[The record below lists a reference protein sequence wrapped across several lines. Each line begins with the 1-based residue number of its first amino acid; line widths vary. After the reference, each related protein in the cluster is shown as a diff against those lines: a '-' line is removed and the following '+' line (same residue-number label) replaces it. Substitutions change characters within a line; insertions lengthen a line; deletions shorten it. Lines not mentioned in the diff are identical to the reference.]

1 MTAPSS
7 PLNIS
12 KRYPTNPIT
21 PVGACHLMTG
31 DQPIVAYRSYDDAIV
46 FNMMGPLSIWDPT
59 TPESI
64 RLQNIKGLIPPWK
77 NIRQKGATQDGSTYI
92 TSLYD
97 ELQVDLTVM
106 ARGRDAAHTRKLIR
120 DWINSWDAKQ
130 PGTLSWFTPELGY
143 WWAKTRFAKAP
154 LDALLGGNFT
164 RQKFTWTAECDDS
177 FWRSYDST
185 DVFAFSYLSQVDHFN
200 YNSLGSG
207 NLGSNWTI
215 HYTYT
220 GSGSGFMYADGT
232 EATSTLA
239 GGAYAVAQRAGYV
252 SGSDEQIITFTIG
265 PIDPWPASTS
275 SYLDVWARMANGG
288 TPGQN
293 GVRLRIG
300 YQAPGGSG
308 KGAFPAAAFLELSY
322 FVSGVKTVLRE
333 MNVSVPW
340 QPTDQISLA
349 VGGFNGQAYSYFVQ
363 RGTNSSTGS
372 ANVTWQN
379 LLTVVNPGPDGSLV
393 GAGYRGAGF
402 GMEVTGFQIAPTVIG
417 WTAGD
422 STAAEESGYLTLYNA
437 GDQVAYPYYILVG
450 PGLFGIGD
458 GPNATQAVTY
468 GPLEQNQM
476 VVIQTDPRKYGVTD
490 LTSSP
495 PLGTPATSQF
505 LTSLA
510 AAQSIYQ
517 SFLAGGTGAAA
528 PQLSVFGTP
537 FPQGNP
543 YALLQGRFSQPL
555 AAKLPGAPVAPQQIA
570 VAVESG
576 GPSTAILAGVTPLR
590 RYPA

>member
-1 MTAPSS
+1 MTAP
-7 PLNIS
+7 PLNITQ
-12 KRYPTNPIT
+12 RYPTNPLT
-21 PVGACHLMTG
+21 PVGACHLMVG
-31 DQPIVAYRSYDDAIV
+31 DQPMVAYRSYDDALV
-46 FNMMGPLSIWDPT
+46 FHMMGPLSIWDPT

-64 RLQNIKGLIPPWK
+64 RLQGIKGLIPPWK

-106 ARGRDAAHTRKLIR
+106 ARGRDPVHTRKLIR

-143 WWAKTRFAKAP
+143 WWTKMRFAKAP
-154 LDALLGGNFT
+154 LDAMLGGNFT
-164 RQKFTWTAECDDS
+164 RQKFTWTGECDDA

-185 DVFAFSYLSQVDHFN
+185 DVFAFSYLSAIDTFN
-200 YNSLGSG
+200 YTSTG
-207 NLGSNWTI
+207 NLGSNWTLAYNGI
-215 HYTYT
+215 
-220 GSGSGFMYADGT
+220 GSGFIYANGT
-232 EATSTLA
+232 AATCTLT
-239 GGAYAVAQRAGYV
+239 GGAAGVAQRTGYV
-252 SGSDEQIITFTIG
+252 SASDEQIVTLTIG
-265 PIDPWPASTS
+265 PIDPWPAATNT
-275 SYLDVWARMANGG
+275 YLDLWARMENGG
-288 TPGQN
+288 TPGHN
-293 GVRLRIG
+293 GVRLRLG
-300 YQAPGGSG
+300 YHPAVNS
-308 KGAFPAAAFLELSY
+308 KSAPAAFVELSY
-322 FVSGVKTVLRE
+322 WVAGVKTLLKSKTVT
-333 MNVSVPW
+333 VPW
-340 QPTDQISLA
+340 RPTDQISLA
-349 VGGFNGQAYSYFVQ
+349 VGGFNGKEFSYFVQ
-363 RGTNSSTGS
+363 RGTNSKAHPT
-372 ANVTWQN
+372 NVTWQN
-379 LLTVVNPGPDGSLV
+379 LLTVVHSSADGSLV

-402 GMEVTGFQIAPTVIG
+402 GMEADGTKLPPQVGN

-422 STAAEESGYLTLYNA
+422 STAAEESGYLTLYNV

-495 PLGTPATSQF
+495 PQGTPATSSF

-510 AAQSIYQ
+510 AAQAVYQ
-517 SFLAGGTGAAA
+517 SFLAGGTGAAE

-543 YALLQGRFSQPL
+543 YALLKGRFSQPL
-555 AAKLPGAPVAPQQIA
+555 PAKLPGSPAAPQQIA

-576 GPSTAILAGVTPLR
+576 GPSTAILAGCTPLR